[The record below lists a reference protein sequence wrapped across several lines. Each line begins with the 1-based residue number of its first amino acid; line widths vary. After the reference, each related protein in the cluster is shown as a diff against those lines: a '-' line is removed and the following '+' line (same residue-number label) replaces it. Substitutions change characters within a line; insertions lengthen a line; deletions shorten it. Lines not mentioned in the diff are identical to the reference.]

1 MMKIKEASWL
11 RPQNEQTQ
19 HILPGIMQWFVVKV
33 NEMWLQHNSG
43 IEQQQGYSRS
53 KHVKTI

>member
-19 HILPGIMQWFVVKV
+19 HILPGIMQWLVVKV

-43 IEQQQGYSRS
+43 IEQQQG
-53 KHVKTI
+53 